1 MKLLTLNINRNITNQ
16 YHKCCVE
23 GCNKRGNYIINNK
36 RYCDK
41 HQYHIKKFGYIKE
54 TIYDKNQIIIHD
66 NYAEVIV
73 KDKYNNFITS
83 TKIDIEDI
91 PKVQLGKVGIY
102 MSKGGKYYF
111 YINFGKRTR
120 FRLSRYILDITEKY
134 DNYHQ
139 VDHIN
144 RDPSDNRKCN
154 LRYVEC
160 IENQRNKENSV
171 SIHYCTHRNIYYRP
185 NIIKPY
191 YYDIKHR
198 KGRFVKHFN
207 TEKEAYEAYIEKLKI
222 LDSDISIKIKL

>member
-1 MKLLTLNINRNITNQ
+1 MIVKINIPKKDSKTAIGTP
-16 YHKCCVE
+16 KCCVE
-23 GCNKRGNYIINNK
+23 NCNNNGRNIVNGL

-41 HQYHIKKFGYIKE
+41 HKYHIIKFGYIKE
-54 TIYDKNQIIIHD
+54 TIYDKNEIIIHED
-66 NYAEVIV
+66 YAVVVV
-73 KDKYNNFITS
+73 KDKYNNIKAT
-83 TKIDIEDI
+83 TKIDIDDI
-91 PKVQLGKVGIY
+91 PKVQKGKIGMY
-102 MSKGGKYYF
+102 PNGHF
-111 YINFGKRTR
+111 YINFGKRDRQRLTR
-120 FRLSRYILDITEKY
+120 YLLNISDVYTPGGK
-134 DNYHQ
+134 Q

-185 NIIKPY
+185 NRIKPY

-222 LDSDISIKIKL
+222 LDSNISIKIKL